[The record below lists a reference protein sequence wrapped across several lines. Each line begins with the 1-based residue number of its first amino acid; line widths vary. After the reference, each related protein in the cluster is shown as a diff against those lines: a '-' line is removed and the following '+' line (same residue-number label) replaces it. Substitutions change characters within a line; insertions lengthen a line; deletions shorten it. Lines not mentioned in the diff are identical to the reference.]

1 MGRFHSLPE
10 GSAVF
15 PLQLSSFTQDQK
27 ITLWYSVPMVLA
39 LLQAGGRLEERD
51 FAALRWVLFAGEVFP
66 TKHLRTL
73 MERLLHPRYPTFTD
87 RPKRMFAP
95 TMRSNLFR
103 WNKRRRSRSAKLAQI
118 LTSFRSTHKEK
129 SRHDQRGRPFY
140 ARESTVMQGYYGCP
154 EALRSVFH
162 PQPLY
167 RGPQQPPWAPV
178 WSLMLGGH
186 MADAILLAKN
196 RLAPT
201 VE

>member
-1 MGRFHSLPE
+1 MIDNDLAYILFTPASPGVRETFGSAISPPFAGFSLP
-10 GSAVF
+10 GKFSR
-15 PLQLSSFTQDQK
+15 PSTCGRGWQGYH
-27 ITLWYSVPMVLA
+27 TLAM
-39 LLQAGGRLEERD
+39 
-51 FAALRWVLFAGEVFP
+51 
-66 TKHLRTL
+66 
-73 MERLLHPRYPTFTD
+73 PTFTD

-118 LTSFRSTHKEK
+118 LTSFRSTQKEK

-140 ARESTVMQGYYGCP
+140 ARGSTVMQGYYGRP
-154 EALRSVFH
+154 EPLRSVFH

-178 WSLMLGGH
+178 WSLMLEGH